1 MGSTTGI
8 YITSKRNITQNTV
21 TSYNSLNSQN
31 VRYLVT
37 NRALQTATYIAPFCI
52 ICIRRW
58 AVRLAFTDKRNIAQN
73 TLTSYNS
80 LNSQNVRYLV
90 TNRALQI
97 ATYIAPF
104 CIICIRRWAVRLAFT
119 LQANEILHKTQL
131 QVTIAST
138 HKTCAILL
146 PLQRYR
152 LPLI

>member
-58 AVRLAFTDKRNIAQN
+58 AVRLAFTGKRNITQN
-73 TLTSYNS
+73 TVTSYNS

-90 TNRALQI
+90 TNYYRELQT
-97 ATYIAPF
+97 ATYSYFMHHLHPKTGIYRQTK
-104 CIICIRRWAVRLAFT
+104 CYT
-119 LQANEILHKTQL
+119 KHSYKLQ
-131 QVTIAST
+131 
-138 HKTCAILL
+138 
-146 PLQRYR
+146 
-152 LPLI
+152 